1 MSHTVAPGTSPYSG
15 GKRTT
20 QPPCLDVVRLLPEL
34 AGHARTAVRL
44 HPRRG
49 PEPPRD
55 GNKMGGT
62 FYWPKD
68 RPWPVCDRHRSPL
81 VGILQLRKEDFPE
94 LGFSEREDLFQLL
107 WCPQDHSA
115 WTESQVYW
123 HERGEA
129 PALLDIIPPPR
140 CAEDCYLAK
149 PCLLLPERVTEFP
162 PYKDLAQGTRDK
174 IERWSPRQLLGTRAD
189 ERPLDY
195 WGHDILD
202 QPADLYEFELSSC
215 PATKL
220 GGYPHWIQRDETPV
234 CRCGRPMQHLLTIA
248 SWEFDGAN
256 FRRWLPL
263 EEKHLTN
270 PWPARVVNAH
280 GLMLGDAGSSFFF
293 ICRHC
298 PEWPVLQVGQ
308 CT

>member
-1 MSHTVAPGTSPYSG
+1 RANPNRQFPPARRYAMVVSRRHALWLLSLARAAAIIRAWRSLRSPHVPPAIAPGTTPFSG

-123 HERGEA
+123 HKRGEA
-129 PALLDIIPPPR
+129 PALLDVIPPPR
-140 CAEDCYLAK
+140 YADDCYLAK
-149 PCLLLPERVTEFP
+149 PCLLL
-162 PYKDLAQGTRDK
+162 
-174 IERWSPRQLLGTRAD
+174 
-189 ERPLDY
+189 
-195 WGHDILD
+195 
-202 QPADLYEFELSSC
+202 
-215 PATKL
+215 
-220 GGYPHWIQRDETPV
+220 
-234 CRCGRPMQHLLTIA
+234 
-248 SWEFDGAN
+248 
-256 FRRWLPL
+256 
-263 EEKHLTN
+263 
-270 PWPARVVNAH
+270 
-280 GLMLGDAGSSFFF
+280 
-293 ICRHC
+293 
-298 PEWPVLQVGQ
+298 
-308 CT
+308 